1 MEVSVYETGCDD
13 MARRVDGLVTSNRLV
28 GYHCDSITCYANVR
42 NLIETARRIH
52 YPAAKNGEVVILRT

>member
-28 GYHCDSITCYANVR
+28 E
-42 NLIETARRIH
+42 IE
-52 YPAAKNGEVVILRT
+52 VIAYIGTSK